1 MLTRPRNGLRGSL
14 FASTKAALSL
24 MSPRDRK
31 RFWILVFAQMST
43 GFLDLIGAGLIT
55 IVVLL
60 LIGAFEPT
68 SNSDALLRSLQQF
81 NFFDDYS
88 LIKLAVLSGV
98 GASLFFLVKS
108 VTCLWLIRKNLNFLG
123 NQHSQMVSRLT
134 GQFLRKNLL
143 FIESKSSQE
152 TSNAILYGTSYL
164 TIELLGPLAIGLSE
178 ATLLILFASL
188 MLWIN
193 PFLMV
198 CTVFFFGAVG
208 IFLHRILGGWA
219 GEVGAIVA
227 QTSSDGQRELQETI
241 GNFRSITVF
250 GRQEFFVKGVW
261 MQAQMG
267 AKAHSAKRFIEQIP
281 KFSLEVTL
289 VLAVLALGISQVQSS
304 NLLSASTTLA
314 LFLTIAVR
322 STPSMLRLQGV
333 FIAIR
338 NATGQ
343 AKQTLEFLQR
353 LNQEPDRAEITE
365 ILHEE
370 KTKTFSPSLNVS
382 DLSFSYPSNP
392 NPSILNVSF
401 TLDANCSLAIVGKSG
416 AGKSTL
422 VDLLL
427 GLLVPQGGKVL
438 LNGVAPQIALELW
451 RDKIAYV
458 PQETKLLSKTILENI
473 VIGIPENEIDLDA
486 VWLALEQ
493 VQLEDFVKKLPS
505 GLNTQIGEKG
515 LKLSG
520 GQRQRLGLSRAFY
533 LNPQLLILDEAT
545 SALDPETENHI
556 AIALSIFS
564 KKATVISIAH
574 RLATVKAADYVL
586 YLEDGRCQAFGT
598 FQEVKDASPNFAIH
612 AKLLGL

>member
-1 MLTRPRNGLRGSL
+1 MISRRRSSSGTF
-14 FASTKAALSL
+14 FASTKAALKLLS
-24 MSPRDRK
+24 SRNQK
-31 RFWILVFAQMST
+31 RFWILVIAQMST
-43 GFLDLIGAGLIT
+43 GLLDLIGAGLIT
-55 IVVLL
+55 LVVLL
-60 LIGAFEPT
+60 LVGAFEPNA
-68 SNSDALLRSLQQF
+68 NSDALLSKLNGFQF
-81 NFFDDYS
+81 FTDYS
-88 LIKLAVLSGV
+88 LIKLAVVSGI
-98 GASLFFLVKS
+98 GAALFFLIKS
-108 VTCLWLIRKNLNFLG
+108 VACLWLIRKNLVFLG
-123 NQHSQMVSRLT
+123 NQHSQIVSRLSDR
-134 GQFLRKNLL
+134 LLKKNLL

-152 TSNAILYGTSYL
+152 TSNAILHGTSYL

-178 ATLLILFASL
+178 ATLLILFAAL

-193 PFLMV
+193 PILML
-198 CTVFFFGAVG
+198 CTVIFFGSAGVL
-208 IFLHRILGGWA
+208 LHRILGQWA

-250 GRQEFFVKGVW
+250 GRQEFFVKGIR
-261 MQAQMG
+261 MQAEKG
-267 AKAHSAKRFIEQIP
+267 ALAHSTKRFIEQIP

-289 VLAVLALGISQVQSS
+289 VLGVLALGISQVSS
-304 NLLSASTTLA
+304 SDLVSASTTLA

-333 FIAIR
+333 FIAMR

-343 AKQTLEFLQR
+343 AKQTLDFIER
-353 LNQEPDRAEITE
+353 LDQEPDRAQVTDFVRE
-365 ILHEE
+365 HSAMA
-370 KTKTFSPSLNVS
+370 FSPELKVS
-382 DLSFSYPSNP
+382 NLSFVYPNNTYPSI
-392 NPSILNVSF
+392 SNVTF

-427 GLLVPQGGKVL
+427 GLLVPQEGTVL

-458 PQETKLLSKTILENI
+458 PQETKILSKTILENI
-473 VIGIPENEIDLDA
+473 VIGIPENRIDFDA

-493 VQLEDFVKKLPS
+493 VQLDDFVKKLPS
-505 GLNTQIGEKG
+505 GLYTQIGESG

-520 GQRQRLGLSRAFY
+520 GQRQRLGLTRAFY
-533 LNPQLLILDEAT
+533 LKPQLLILDEAT

-556 AIALSIFS
+556 SLAISAFS
-564 KKATVISIAH
+564 KKATVVSIAH
-574 RLATVKAADYVL
+574 RLATVRAADYVL
-586 YLEDGRCQAFGT
+586 YLENGKCQAFGT
-598 FQEVKDASPNFAIH
+598 FQEVRDGSPDFATH